1 MKPLDTVVYSLVD
14 AEANDAFCGKIVLFS
29 MGQYSNSTLAAVN
42 WQYHG
47 EHSGTKEEIDCG

>member
-29 MGQYSNSTLAAVN
+29 MGQYSNSTLAACN
-42 WQYHG
+42 WHDHEEQ
-47 EHSGTKEEIDCG
+47 SDAKEEID